1 MGGEYNKQI
10 VNDLYHTDND
20 EDSPFWSRMY
30 SDLDAWSDVP
40 CNKLFNT
47 SINNLNIKNM
57 NNNSNMIKGMIMGHS
72 PQFMY
77 NKGINSACN
86 NKVWRVDI
94 GASKAFGHVDNSN
107 ESKLRKVQILVIN
120 NDNEFQILK
129 EP

>member
-1 MGGEYNKQI
+1 MRNE
-10 VNDLYHTDND
+10 L
-20 EDSPFWSRMY
+20 
-30 SDLDAWSDVP
+30 L
-40 CNKLFNT
+40 
-47 SINNLNIKNM
+47 
-57 NNNSNMIKGMIMGHS
+57 NNSNMIKGMIMGHS

-94 GASKAFGHVDNSN
+94 GASKAFGPVDNSN

-120 NDNEFQILK
+120 NDNDFQILK